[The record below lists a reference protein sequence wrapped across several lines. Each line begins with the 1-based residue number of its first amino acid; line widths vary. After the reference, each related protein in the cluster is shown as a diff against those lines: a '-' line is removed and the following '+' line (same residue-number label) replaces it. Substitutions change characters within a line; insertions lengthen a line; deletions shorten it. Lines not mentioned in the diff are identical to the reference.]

1 MLGIAR
7 WKRSCSRQVIFRKR
21 VCGCHAF
28 WRNDRLVQFVKRCS
42 RWSEK
47 ILASDPKGCPQGLR
61 WGRGR
66 SGKASTTDL
75 SVIARRATAEQE
87 RSHGQNIPLFSK
99 SRCSRKF
106 PTRFGRAR
114 VGSCSKI
121 GGGLARYCDTI
132 CQTTFILSGSDSVSL
147 RFTVVINLLTTRYR
161 LFFINEFIGQQ
172 IRVEGCM

>member
-21 VCGCHAF
+21 DCGCHAF

-47 ILASDPKGCPQGLR
+47 ILASDPKGCPQGSR

-106 PTRFGRAR
+106 PTRFGRTR

-121 GGGLARYCDTI
+121 GGDWRGIA
-132 CQTTFILSGSDSVSL
+132 
-147 RFTVVINLLTTRYR
+147 TRYAKR
-161 LFFINEFIGQQ
+161 LSSYLAAIQFRCALLWLSIS
-172 IRVEGCM
+172 